1 MHQRND
7 PCWCGSGNKYKKCH
21 MAEDQQK
28 NILNQS
34 PAGAGRYTRTK
45 EFIEGMV
52 VVGRLVKSTLDMVEG
67 KIKAGITT
75 DDINDWVHAFT
86 LENNA
91 IPATLNYNGYPKS
104 CCTSVNEVVC
114 HGIPCDY
121 ILKEGDIIN
130 VDITSILDGYF
141 GDASRTFYVGNVS
154 DDAKKIT
161 EVTRRCLELG
171 IEAAQPGG
179 NIGDIGHAIQTYA
192 HDNKCTVVE
201 QFVGHGIGRTFHDE
215 PQVPHF
221 GRKGSGPKI
230 VPGMFFTIEPMINL
244 GRKGVRVLAD
254 RWTAITIDG
263 ALTAQFEHTLY
274 ISDSGP
280 IVLAE

>member
-1 MHQRND
+1 
-7 PCWCGSGNKYKKCH
+7 
-21 MAEDQQK
+21 MASDQQK
-28 NILNQS
+28 NVLNQS
-34 PAGAGRYTRTK
+34 PAGAGKYNRTP
-45 EFIEGMV
+45 EYVQGMT
-52 VVGRLVKSTLDMVEG
+52 VVGSLVKDTLDMVES

-75 DDINDWVHAFT
+75 DDINTWVHEYT
-86 LENNA
+86 LKNNA

-141 GDASRTFYVGNVS
+141 GDASRTFYIGEVS

-161 EVTRRCLELG
+161 EVTRHCLELG
-171 IEAAQPGG
+171 IQAAQPG
-179 NIGDIGHAIQTYA
+179 NHIGDIGYAIQTYA
-192 HDNKCTVVE
+192 HANKCSVVE

-254 RWTAITIDG
+254 HWTAITVDG

-274 ISDSGP
+274 ISENGP
-280 IVLAE
+280 VVLAE